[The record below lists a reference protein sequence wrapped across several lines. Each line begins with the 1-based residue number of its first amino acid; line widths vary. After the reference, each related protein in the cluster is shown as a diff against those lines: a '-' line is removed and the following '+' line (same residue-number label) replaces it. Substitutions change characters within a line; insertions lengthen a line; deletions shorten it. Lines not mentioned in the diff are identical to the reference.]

1 MRLDRTPGG
10 RLVSILQGGVLPCL
24 GLLLALL
31 PGRSAAQELA
41 QELYVSD
48 YREVPVWLSP
58 SPDSE
63 VFATLKTGDAVQR
76 VHEEGEYYLAVLP
89 NGRRGYVLRRDVTQD
104 APAAVRLERLEAEVE
119 QQREEIAQLRQKNN
133 ELTTATTAQTD
144 RETRLKTEL
153 EQLKSERG
161 QTEHRRNLS
170 WFLAG
175 AGVLLTGWLIGWRF
189 KLRDGRRGQGLRFS

>member
-24 GLLLALL
+24 SLLLALL
-31 PGRSAAQELA
+31 PGRSAA

-58 SPDSE
+58 GPDSE

-76 VHEEGEYYLAVLP
+76 VHQEGEYYLAVLP

-104 APAAVRLERLEAEVE
+104 APAAVRLQQLETEVE
-119 QQREEIAQLRQKNN
+119 QQREEIAQLRQKND

-144 RETRLKTEL
+144 REALLKTEL
-153 EQLKSERG
+153 EQLRSEHS

>member
-31 PGRSAAQELA
+31 PGRSAAQEL
-41 QELYVSD
+41 YVSD
-48 YREVPVWLSP
+48 YREVPVWLSA

-63 VFATLKTGDAVQR
+63 VFATLKTGDAVQL
-76 VHEEGEYYLAVLP
+76 VHQEGEYYLAVLP

-104 APAAVRLERLEAEVE
+104 APAAVRLQRLEAEVE
-119 QQREEIAQLRQKNN
+119 QQREEIAQLRQKND

-144 RETRLKTEL
+144 REALLKTEL
-153 EQLKSERG
+153 EQLKSEHSE
-161 QTEHRRNLS
+161 TEHRRNLS

>member
-1 MRLDRTPGG
+1 MRLSRTPGWQPA
-10 RLVSILQGGVLPCL
+10 IIAEC
-24 GLLLALL
+24 GLLLCFSLVL
-31 PGRSAAQELA
+31 VLMPSRSSA

-76 VHEEGEYYLAVLP
+76 VHREGEYYLAVLP
-89 NGRRGYVLRRDVTQD
+89 NGRRGYVLHSDVTQD
-104 APAAVRLERLEAEVE
+104 APAAVRLQQLEAEVE
-119 QQREEIAQLRQKNN
+119 QQGEEIARLRQKND
-133 ELTTATTAQTD
+133 ELTTATKTRAD
-144 RETRLKTEL
+144 REALLKTEL
-153 EQLKSERG
+153 EQLKSEYS
-161 QTEHRRNLS
+161 QTEHQRNLS

-189 KLRDGRRGQGLRFS
+189 RLRDGRRQQGLRFS

>member
-1 MRLDRTPGG
+1 MCLNRTPGG
-10 RLVSILQGGVLPCL
+10 RLVSILQGMCL

-31 PGRSAAQELA
+31 PGRSSA

-104 APAAVRLERLEAEVE
+104 APAAVRLQRLEAEVE
-119 QQREEIAQLRQKNN
+119 QQREEIARLRQKNN

-144 RETRLKTEL
+144 REALLKTEL
-153 EQLKSERG
+153 EQLKSEHSE
-161 QTEHRRNLS
+161 TEHRRNLS

>member
-1 MRLDRTPGG
+1 MRLGRTSGG
-10 RLVSILQGGVLPCL
+10 RLVSILQGGVLLCL

-31 PGRSAAQELA
+31 PGRSAA

-76 VHEEGEYYLAVLP
+76 VHGEGEYYLAVLP

-104 APAAVRLERLEAEVE
+104 APAAVHLQRLEAEVE
-119 QQREEIAQLRQKNN
+119 QQREEIARLRQKND

-144 RETRLKTEL
+144 REALLKTEL
-153 EQLKSERG
+153 EQLKSEYS
-161 QTEHRRNLS
+161 QTEHRRSLS

>member
-1 MRLDRTPGG
+1 MGLDRTPGG
-10 RLVSILQGGVLPCL
+10 RLVSILQGGVLSCL

-31 PGRSAAQELA
+31 PGRSAAQEL
-41 QELYVSD
+41 YVSD
-48 YREVPVWLSP
+48 YREVPVWLSA

-76 VHEEGEYYLAVLP
+76 IHQEGEYYLAVLP

-104 APAAVRLERLEAEVE
+104 APAAVRLQRLEAEVE

-133 ELTTATTAQTD
+133 ELTTATTTQTD
-144 RETRLKTEL
+144 REARLKTEL
-153 EQLKSERG
+153 EQLKSERSE
-161 QTEHRRNLS
+161 TEHRRNLS

>member
-1 MRLDRTPGG
+1 MRLGRTSGG
-10 RLVSILQGGVLPCL
+10 RLVSILQGGVLSCL

-31 PGRSAAQELA
+31 PGRSAA

-76 VHEEGEYYLAVLP
+76 VHGEGEYYLAVLP

-104 APAAVRLERLEAEVE
+104 TPAAVRLQRLEAEVE
-119 QQREEIAQLRQKNN
+119 QQREEIARLRQKND

-144 RETRLKTEL
+144 REALLKTEL
-153 EQLKSERG
+153 EQLKSEYS
-161 QTEHRRNLS
+161 QTEHRRSLS